1 MLAESIEENVI
12 EQLPPALGDW
22 MALERLHLHKP
33 TIFQSTARDPAFDV
47 RYFPQN
53 CRPFLLPCY
62 WVPRTHLHVRG
73 AQPPAADQLSFLAGE
88 SSHERV
94 LFPMHPSAV
103 EEYRTFL
110 SETEARDA
118 VSDGLC
124 IWALPTSSTRTLL
137 VWPDGAAHQA
147 VFIKTSLH
155 SPIFGDRRVS
165 RMKVGR
171 SIGLSKVVTDSH
183 SQLPGTL
190 HFLPEIIGFSPR
202 RTPDSGAVVR
212 LVPREIVDGR
222 VRMAPLFALLGG
234 SQGHEPLLPTL
245 VERSGM
251 EPMRWVE
258 QVLCASFAPL
268 WLEMALRHGLILEA
282 HAQDLLLGLSADGM
296 PSGHF
301 YYRDFEGLQ
310 VDWELRRGNGWPAP
324 HDMPNAWAW
333 RETYG
338 TWGYRYCDLLWY
350 KWRISLFDYLHFVL
364 HETESSL
371 REWHQR
377 GLIRGPACAEDE
389 LTEIFSGY
397 LFTALEQMFNVRVG
411 PPYNVYRFLNRF
423 LILLAKLRKQAL
435 GISRP
440 WSAGFAA

>member
-1 MLAESIEENVI
+1 MSAELVEQQVI
-12 EQLPPALGDW
+12 EQLPPSLGDW
-22 MALERLHLHKP
+22 MTLERFHLHKP
-33 TIFQSTARDPAFDV
+33 AIFQNTARDPTFDV
-47 RYFPQN
+47 GYFPQN

-62 WVPRTHLHVRG
+62 WVPRKHLYVRG
-73 AQPPAADQLSFLAGE
+73 AQSPAAGQLRFLAGE
-88 SSHERV
+88 PSQEWV

-103 EEYRTFL
+103 EDYRRFL
-110 SETEARDA
+110 FASEARDA
-118 VSDGLC
+118 VAEGLR

-137 VWPDGAAHQA
+137 AWPDGAADQA
-147 VFIKTSLH
+147 VFVKTSLH

-171 SIGLSKVVTDSH
+171 SIGLSKVVGDSH
-183 SQLPGTL
+183 SLLPRTL
-190 HFLPEIIGFSPR
+190 HFLPEIAGFSPR
-202 RTPDSGAVVR
+202 RSPDSGAVIR
-212 LVPREIVDGR
+212 LVPRQIMDGR
-222 VRMAPLFALLGG
+222 VRLAPLFSLLGG
-234 SQGHEPLLPTL
+234 SPGHEPLLPTL

-251 EPMRWVE
+251 EPVQWVE

-282 HAQDLLLGLSADGM
+282 HAQDLLLGLSADGT

-310 VDWELRRGNGWPAP
+310 VDWELRRGHGWPAP

-364 HETESSL
+364 NDIEVLL
-371 REWHQR
+371 REWHER
-377 GLIRGPACAEDE
+377 GLLPGPKCDQG
-389 LTEIFSGY
+389 EITMLFSQH
-397 LFTALEQMFNVRVG
+397 LFAAIEKMFDVKVEA
-411 PPYNVYRFLNRF
+411 PYNIYRSLNRF
-423 LILLAKLRKQAL
+423 VALLLKLR
-435 GISRP
+435 R
-440 WSAGFAA
+440 AAMQSMPGPE